1 MKDNSVEIQLNNV
14 TFQLKEYH
22 NFDWLI
28 KLGTVFAVF
37 DQQDSGNI
45 SFGIEKDGHKKFIKY
60 AGAQTIAYEG
70 TTRDAIERL
79 KNSVTIYEDLKYD
92 SLIRLIDHFP
102 VQSGYVLIFDWFDGE
117 CLHSHWRFPP
127 PEKYKNPNSPFYKF
141 RHLSAI
147 KRIHS
152 LHSIF
157 SFHTYVEKKNYV
169 AIDFYDG
176 SILYNFNTNET
187 KICDIDLYSKKPY
200 INKMGRLW
208 GSSRFM
214 SPEEFELNAIIDERT
229 NVFNMGAMAF
239 SLLGGEKDRSFIKWE
254 ASKELYEVAYRAV
267 NENRAERYASVTEFY
282 DSWLN
287 AANAERI

>member
-1 MKDNSVEIQLNNV
+1 
-14 TFQLKEYH
+14 
-22 NFDWLI
+22 
-28 KLGTVFAVF
+28 
-37 DQQDSGNI
+37 
-45 SFGIEKDGHKKFIKY
+45 
-60 AGAQTIAYEG
+60 
-70 TTRDAIERL
+70 
-79 KNSVTIYEDLKYD
+79 
-92 SLIRLIDHFP
+92 
-102 VQSGYVLIFDWFDGE
+102 
-117 CLHSHWRFPP
+117 
-127 PEKYKNPNSPFYKF
+127 
-141 RHLSAI
+141 
-147 KRIHS
+147 
-152 LHSIF
+152 HSIF

-187 KICDIDLYSKKPY
+187 KICDIDLYSKKSY